1 MWLNRRR
8 FLGLAAAGVLG
19 SLSGARAADEGQ
31 KGTWRTVSYN
41 VLGFRGHPSL
51 ESTRERIKARRERH
65 PELTAEALAAFSPDI
80 VTLQEGPPEERV
92 ARFAEALGMRYA
104 YFPSGWAG
112 KPPYLG
118 GYPGAVIT
126 RFDIEESESRPSA
139 GKPHDET
146 LFSRHLGRAKLAT
159 PFGPLH
165 VISAHLHASEHE
177 TRMREA
183 AAIIELLGKLRET
196 GPVLLQG
203 DLNHKAED
211 PEYALWVEAGLVDI
225 GKAMGIGDSPTFS
238 STKPRARIDYV
249 WATPELAE
257 TARRAAVLNRPPFVP
272 ESGDPASYA
281 LSDHM
286 PLMAEFTMED
296 S

>member
-1 MWLNRRR
+1 MVR
-8 FLGLAAAGVLG
+8 LAPLPNKGYGHVKPATFYH
-19 SLSGARAADEGQ
+19 GARAADE
-31 KGTWRTVSYN
+31 KRLWRTISYN
-41 VLGFRGHPSL
+41 VLGFRGYPSL
-51 ESTRERIKARRERH
+51 ENTHERLKARRERH

-118 GYPGAVIT
+118 GFPGAVIT
-126 RFDIEESESRPSA
+126 RFAIEESESRPSA

-165 VISAHLHASEHE
+165 VISAHLHASDHE
-177 TRMREA
+177 ARMREA
-183 AAIIELLGKLRET
+183 AAVIELLGKLRET
-196 GPVLLQG
+196 APVVLQG

-225 GKAMGIGDSPTFS
+225 GKAMGIGPRIGQDRPARRGPEHTEDY
-238 STKPRARIDYV
+238 PRAR
-249 WATPELAE
+249 
-257 TARRAAVLNRPPFVP
+257 
-272 ESGDPASYA
+272 
-281 LSDHM
+281 
-286 PLMAEFTMED
+286 
-296 S
+296 